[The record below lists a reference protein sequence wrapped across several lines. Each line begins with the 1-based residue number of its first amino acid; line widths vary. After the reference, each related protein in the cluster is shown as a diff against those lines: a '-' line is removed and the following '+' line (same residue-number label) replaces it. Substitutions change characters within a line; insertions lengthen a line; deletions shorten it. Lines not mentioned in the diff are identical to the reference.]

1 MSRLENTVIVDIF
14 TIKPA
19 LVLGKDNENLVAL
32 EKKLSKIAKDTV
44 KVNVKE
50 IKKPDLVAKVV

>member
-1 MSRLENTVIVDIF
+1 
-14 TIKPA
+14 
-19 LVLGKDNENLVAL
+19 VLGKDNENLVAL
-32 EKKLSKIAKDTV
+32 ENKLSKIAKDTV